1 MYSTFHGLETAR
13 RGMVTHQASLY
24 TTGHNIANANTP
36 GYSRQRVN
44 LAQAEPF
51 PKPSLNRPDIPGQ
64 LGTGVHAESITRVRD
79 QFLDLQYRNENSKY
93 GYWAARF
100 SALEKMED
108 IMNEPS
114 TTGLANSMDK
124 FWNALQDLSVHP
136 EDSGARAVVR
146 DRGKSLAETFNY
158 VSDSLKTVQR
168 GISEEI
174 GGTIH
179 NVNTILRQINN
190 LNEQISK
197 VEPHGYIPNDLYD
210 RRDVLVD
217 QLSQIVNI
225 QVERV
230 PSGGNASAEAEGLF
244 TIKLA
249 DEHGRG
255 MGITLVDGKM
265 QSHNEFKVTYDEDTG
280 LVDKVYIGSAK
291 ALESGQNLDTVG
303 GVSSFTVDR
312 FRSQGTLSAQME
324 AYGYLDKD
332 GNEAGT
338 YPTMLHDLDMMVY
351 TFVQEFNAVHRAGW
365 TLTDVQN
372 GEKESEIDFFSFIN
386 FETEPISPPDYKGAA
401 SRLQVSQEIREALD
415 NIAASKSAESYGE
428 MEPDVGNV
436 DELGSVT
443 VRGTYTGATTGTFT
457 LQIRYEESSGA
468 WSYGIDDGTGL
479 SWTSFPNQDDAPNF
493 TLDGLQINVSLV
505 DTNKLDTGETGTW
518 SLSNLEAGE
527 PVTGYSGDGS
537 NALALANVKDARLNY
552 GGSTTS
558 VHSFYQALIGD
569 MAVHTN
575 EANRMMENTDILR
588 DSVDTKRMSTSNV
601 SLDEEFT
608 DMVRFQHGYNAAAR
622 MITTI
627 DQLLD
632 RIINQMG
639 VVGR

>member
-44 LAQAEPF
+44 LAQSEPF
-51 PKPSLNRPDIPGQ
+51 PKPALNRPDIPGQ

-79 QFLDLQYRNENSKY
+79 QFLDMQYRNENSKY

-100 SALEKMED
+100 ASLEKMED

-146 DRGKSLAETFNY
+146 DRGKALAETFNY

-174 GGTIH
+174 GGTVH

-190 LNEQISK
+190 LNEQIAK

-230 PSGGNASAEAEGLF
+230 PSGGNASAAAEGLF

-255 MGITLVDGKM
+255 MGVTLVDGTM
-265 QSHNEFKVTYDEDTG
+265 QQHKEFKVTYDEDTG
-280 LVDKVYIGSAK
+280 LVDKVYIASPEAIAASENG
-291 ALESGQNLDTVG
+291 ENLDTIG
-303 GVSSFTVDR
+303 GVTSFTVDR
-312 FRSQGTLSAQME
+312 FRSQGILSAQME

-338 YPTMLHDLDMMVY
+338 YPEMIHNLDMMVY

-372 GEKESEIDFFSFIN
+372 GAKGSPIDFFSYKDGD
-386 FETEPISPPDYKGAA
+386 PISPPDYKGAA
-401 SRLQVSQEIREALD
+401 SRLQVSQEIRDALD
-415 NIAASKSAESYGE
+415 NIAASKSAETYGL
-428 MEPDVGNV
+428 MEPDAGNN
-436 DELGSVT
+436 LGSIA
-443 VRGTYTGATTGTFT
+443 VRGTYTGATPGPFT
-457 LQIRYEESSGA
+457 LQVRYQEATGA
-468 WSYGIDDGTGL
+468 WTYSTDNGTNW
-479 SWTSFPNQDDAPNF
+479 SSFAAPNDTPPNF
-493 TLDGLQINVSLV
+493 ILDGLHINVSLA
-505 DTNKLDTGETGTW
+505 DTSKLTTGGTAIW
-518 SLSNLEAGE
+518 SLQNLEAGT
-527 PVTGYSGDGS
+527 PVTGYAGDGS
-537 NALALANVKDARLNY
+537 NALALANVKDARLDY
-552 GGSTTS
+552 GGSTAS
-558 VHSFYQALIGD
+558 VHSYYQALIGD
-569 MAVHTN
+569 MAVSTN

-588 DSVDTKRMSTSNV
+588 ESVDTKRMSTSNV

-639 VVGR
+639 IVGR